1 MNNIDKKYQE
11 LLQDILDNG
20 TPKSDRT
27 GTGTIS
33 VFGRQIRHNMK
44 DGFPLLTTKKMPWK
58 TIVTELLWFL
68 RGDTN
73 IKYLIENGCH
83 IWTGDAKKRYDENYS
98 KYWTAGNNSP
108 KFANISTKEFEKRI
122 INSDEF
128 ANKWGELGPIYGKQW
143 RNWGGWTDT
152 KQTGFLHKTDNGW
165 TIKWSDLH
173 SFANGTEWLT
183 TPIQDSDQSL
193 YSDEDEGKKVYYKNI
208 TLGYNESFCPV
219 QVAKVIDDKFD
230 KYIGGKDQ
238 IQNLINDL
246 KTNPDSRR
254 LMVNA
259 WNVGEL
265 DQMVLPPCHY
275 GFQVYTRELSL
286 EERKK
291 LANYDSEFVSP
302 MTVESWDR
310 SNIPT
315 RAISLMWN
323 QRSVDTFLGLP
334 FNIASYGLLL
344 EIIAKEVNMVPE
356 ELIGNLGD
364 VHLYSNHIEQ
374 AKEQIGRKYTHEERT
389 ELLKQAMGEENYNKA
404 VDELMPFGGGLSEYY
419 DSYKIPYKTR
429 EPYRLPTLVMV
440 TNPDLKFDEYV
451 YDNLKLVNYQSHPTI
466 KAPLSN

>member
-1 MNNIDKKYQE
+1 
-11 LLQDILDNG
+11 
-20 TPKSDRT
+20 
-27 GTGTIS
+27 
-33 VFGRQIRHNMK
+33 
-44 DGFPLLTTKKMPWK
+44 MPWK
-58 TIVTELLWFL
+58 SIVTELLWFL
-68 RGDTN
+68 QGNTN
-73 IKYLIENGCH
+73 IKWLVDNGCN
-83 IWTGDAKKRYDENYS
+83 IWNGDAFKN
-98 KYWTAGNNSP
+98 
-108 KFANISTKEFEKRI
+108 FMTKSEGDPDVIWNQEQF
-122 INSDEF
+122 INKIKTDDEF
-128 ANKWGELGPIYGKQW
+128 ANKWGELGKIYGFQW

-152 KQTGFLHKTDNGW
+152 KQTGFLYKTDNGW
-165 TIKWSDLH
+165 TVKWSDLH

-208 TLGYNESFCPV
+208 TLGYNDSFCPV

-230 KYIGGKDQ
+230 KYVGGIDQ

-259 WNVGEL
+259 WAVHDLPN
-265 DQMVLPPCHY
+265 MVLPPCHY
-275 GFQVYTRELSL
+275 GFQVYTRELTYS
-286 EERKK
+286 ERYKIWFSN
-291 LANYDSEFVSP
+291 NYETGMEYHEPNIPNFDDSYYEP
-302 MTVESWDR
+302 T
-310 SNIPT
+310 PT

-389 ELLKQAMGEENYNKA
+389 KLLKQAMGEENYNKA

-419 DSYKIPYKTR
+419 DSHKIPYTTR
-429 EPYRLPTLVMV
+429 EPYKLPR
-440 TNPDLKFDEYV
+440 LKFSPCPITGIDMEFQSIAQFQIE
-451 YDNLKLVNYQSHPTI
+451 NYESHQTI